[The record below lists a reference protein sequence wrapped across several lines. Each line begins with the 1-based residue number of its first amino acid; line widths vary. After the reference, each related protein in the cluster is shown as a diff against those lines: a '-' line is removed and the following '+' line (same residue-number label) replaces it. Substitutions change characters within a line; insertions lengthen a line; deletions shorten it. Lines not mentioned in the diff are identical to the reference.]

1 MSSSLLFTH
10 IAGGA
15 AQNDALTR
23 YYPIAGGLS
32 TTTTSQ
38 NAKIAIREAGTMS
51 NFFVRVTTNT
61 HTTAGSVFSVERSN
75 NDELG
80 ITFAAAET
88 GIKENTGT
96 STAYIS
102 GDEANFEC
110 ATAANVGTTTIT
122 IASMGVQ
129 FNPTDTSR
137 TVSWMGV
144 LPGLSTSATS
154 TTWWINPNSYG
165 DYTTTEANAKYRVR
179 GSFTAS
185 NLYVTVTSNPKTM
198 TFKTRV
204 NGADGAQLVSFAAA
218 ETGTKEDTSNT
229 DALVAGDDYYYQ
241 VTVGTEAGT
250 SQWWMVSTKLLS
262 TSGEFMIESARS
274 TGVLAQAFNVTNFMA
289 PGSDVQ
295 GISTTETDVN
305 SAPRFNFTAKELSA
319 LVTANTIATSATV
332 VRTRVN
338 LGNGSQSLSYAAG
351 ETGLKS
357 DSVNTDVI
365 TGDGTNEFNYSVVT
379 PNTSGSIS
387 FKWVGVIGL
396 IPAVVTSTFLPR
408 LMMLGVG

>member
-10 IAGGA
+10 VAGGLG
-15 AQNDALTR
+15 QNDATSR
-23 YYPIAGGLS
+23 YYPISGGLS
-32 TTTTSQ
+32 SVTATA
-38 NAKIAIREAGTMS
+38 NAKVAVREAGTMS

-61 HTTAGSVFSVERSN
+61 HTTADSVFSVERSST
-75 NDELG
+75 DELG

-96 STAYIS
+96 STAYVS
-102 GDEANFEC
+102 NDEANIEC
-110 ATAANVGTTTIT
+110 VTAANVGTTTIT

-129 FNPTDTSR
+129 FNPTDTTR

-144 LPGLSTSATS
+144 LPGLSTSSEA
-154 TTWWINPNSYG
+154 TWWLNPNSYG
-165 DYTTTEANAKYRVR
+165 DYTTTETNAKYRVR
-179 GSFTAS
+179 GTFTAS
-185 NLYVTVTSNPKTM
+185 NFYVTAPTNAKGL

-204 NGADGAQLVSFAAA
+204 NGADGNQLISFAAA
-218 ETGTKEDTSNT
+218 ETGTKEDTTNT
-229 DALVAGDDYYYQ
+229 DSLVAGDDYYYQ
-241 VTVGTEAGT
+241 VTTGATAGT
-250 SQWWMVSTKLLS
+250 SQWFIVSTKILS
-262 TSGEFMIESARS
+262 TADEFMIESARS

-351 ETGLKS
+351 ETGVKS

-365 TGDGTNEFNYSVVT
+365 TGDGTNEFDYSIVT

-387 FKWVGVIGL
+387 FKWVGVIGF
-396 IPAVVTSTFLPR
+396 IPALVTSTFLPR